1 MTPTRMLTRITLGA
15 VAAAAAAVVA
25 APMASAGPPTYRS
38 LQECQDA
45 GFAQVGAAGGAFSGK
60 QFECEKTYG
69 VPAGVAGCP
78 TTAGSSG
85 CIGEYYILRT
95 KDA

>member
-1 MTPTRMLTRITLGA
+1 MTTRMFTRITFGA
-15 VAAAAAAVVA
+15 VAAAAAVVVA
-25 APMASAGPPTYRS
+25 APMANAAGPPTYRT

-45 GFAQVGAAGGAFSGK
+45 GFDKVGAAGGGFSGL

-78 TTAGSSG
+78 TTAGIDG
-85 CIGEYYILRT
+85 CLGEYYILRT
-95 KDA
+95 KNA